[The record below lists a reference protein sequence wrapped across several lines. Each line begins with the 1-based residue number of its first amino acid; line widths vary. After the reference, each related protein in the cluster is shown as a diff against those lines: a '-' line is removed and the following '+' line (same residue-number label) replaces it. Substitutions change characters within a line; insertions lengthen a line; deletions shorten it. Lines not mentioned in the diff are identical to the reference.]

1 MLFDTLIAVWVY
13 LQFTANQRKFLTKC
27 DLLETKA
34 LKSLECINIPI
45 VQNVPI
51 KLISIFMF
59 CMLQN
64 RSFMHQFTRFGICSL
79 DLLFVLVFVGNGK
92 AISANGFDMTGQYNR
107 IESKE
112 R

>member
-1 MLFDTLIAVWVY
+1 
-13 LQFTANQRKFLTKC
+13 
-27 DLLETKA
+27 
-34 LKSLECINIPI
+34 
-45 VQNVPI
+45 
-51 KLISIFMF
+51 MF

-64 RSFMHQFTRFGICSL
+64 RFFMHQFTRFGICSL